1 MISNLTKEELKTD
14 ILRNLE
20 NEGIDVIGSYALQS
34 FLEAITNQYGDQYAY
49 ISEQIDR
56 QFNLK
61 QDDNL
66 TYQLQNMLGIN
77 VNYQQNTTSLFIK
90 IKTTNGTSIKD
101 VLSYQTLTNGISVDY
116 KGITFTVN
124 LSSFNYLNQITEE
137 EYNVIADENELEV
150 KQSIVY
156 DTSTSLT
163 KNESFNLTDQIVQE
177 IKDNISLDFTFGP
190 SINTIKT
197 LITNVVKGYIDDTY
211 SYNQLI
217 LNEETIKQLVQ
228 VLANKQFNNIVY
240 VDKPRGDNSFDV
252 IVYDLNV
259 NHTTVDLAEQ
269 TSKLSKILPVYIDQN
284 ITEPIYYKLNLTF
297 DIQIFEEKFDNNE
310 FLDYIEKY
318 FETNYKSF
326 DKTDFWNYINKHS
339 GVNSAD
345 QQNSLNV
352 DLVIKNITG
361 TEFTTS
367 DIEVINELDDYRIIV
382 IDNVAVNTRS

>member
-20 NEGIDVIGSYALQS
+20 NEGIDLLNSYALQS
-34 FLEAITNQYGDQYAY
+34 FLEAIVNQYGDQYNY
-49 ISEQIDR
+49 INGQIDR

-77 VNYQQNTTSLFIK
+77 TSYKQNITNLFIK
-90 IKTTNGTSIKD
+90 IKTLNNEPIKNA
-101 VLSYQTLTNGISVDY
+101 LSYQTLTNGISANY
-116 KGITFTVN
+116 KDITFTVN
-124 LSSFNYLNQITEE
+124 LSSFNYLNQITQE
-137 EYNVIADENELEV
+137 EYDVIANDSEIEV
-150 KQSIVY
+150 KQSVIY
-156 DTSTSLT
+156 ETSVVLN
-163 KNESFNLTDQIVQE
+163 KNESFNLTDQIIQE
-177 IKDNISLDFTFGP
+177 IKDDITLDFSFGP

-197 LITNVVKGYIDDTY
+197 LITNVVKGYIDDVY

-228 VLANKQFNNIVY
+228 ILANKQFSNIIM
-240 VDKPRGDNSFDV
+240 VDKPRGDNSFDI

-259 NHTTVDLAEQ
+259 NHTTVDLVEQ
-269 TSKLSKILPVYIDQN
+269 TSKLLKILPVYIDQN
-284 ITEPIYYKLNLTF
+284 ITEPIYYKLDLTF

-326 DKTDFWNYINKHS
+326 DKTDFWNYVNKYSGINS
-339 GVNSAD
+339 SD
-345 QQNSLNV
+345 QQNSLIV
-352 DLVIKNITG
+352 DLAIKNITG

-367 DIEVINELDDYRIIV
+367 DIEVINQLDDYRIIV